1 MRRDTGL
8 LVGGL
13 LALALSLGGAAASGW
28 AYPQT
33 ADAAQRSPVA
43 APAAGATTVVMEGLA
58 FKPATLTVPVGATV
72 TWVNRDV
79 APHNVVAQNRAFAS
93 SVLGRDAAWSQTF
106 TQPGAYTYVCTLHP
120 GMVARVT
127 VTDSEGN
134 VPASPTV
141 DAPPTP
147 GQGNHCGGLTDDEM
161 RKQMDSM
168 HGQGSYDQMQKQ
180 MDSMMGPGG
189 HDAHHGAS
197 GTGAGGPTGSTWGN
211 GGMMGGYGGMGGMMG
226 R

>member
-1 MRRDTGL
+1 MKRDTAL

-13 LALALSLGGAAASGW
+13 LALALSLGGAVAW

-33 ADAAQRSPVA
+33 ASAAQRSTVA
-43 APAAGATTVVMEGLA
+43 APAQSATTVIMEGLV

-72 TWVNRDV
+72 TWVNRDA
-79 APHNVVAQNRAFAS
+79 APHNVVAQNKAFAS
-93 SVLGRDAAWSQTF
+93 SVLGRDAAWSRTF
-106 TQPGAYTYVCTLHP
+106 TQPGAYSYVCTLHP

-134 VPASPTV
+134 VPTPPTV
-141 DAPPTP
+141 DAPPAP

-168 HGQGSYDQMQKQ
+168 HGQGSYDQMHQGANGA
-180 MDSMMGPGG
+180 MGPGA

-197 GTGAGGPTGSTWGN
+197 GTGAGN
-211 GGMMGGYGGMGGMMG
+211 MMGGSGGMGGMMG